1 MATLKSFLK
10 KKKYLPVSLTL
21 TSTHHLEVLAN
32 INGVSGRFI
41 LDTGA
46 SNSCV
51 GMDKIEHFK
60 LISKASEVKAA
71 GAGATDMETQLS
83 TKNTLEIGHWKKKKI
98 KIILFDLQH
107 INEALTSHEA
117 LPVDGI
123 IGADV
128 LEKGQAVI
136 DYKTSTLYLKKKKR
150 SK

>member
-1 MATLKSFLK
+1 MGSL
-10 KKKYLPVSLTL
+10 KKYLKKRNYLAIPLTL
-21 TSTHHLEVLAN
+21 TATHHLEVMARV
-32 INGVSGRFI
+32 NGISGRFI

-51 GMDKIEHFK
+51 GLDKIEHFK

-83 TKNTLEIGHWKKKKI
+83 TKNTLKIGGWKKKKI
-98 KIILFDLQH
+98 KIILFNLEH
-107 INEALTSHEA
+107 INEALTSHDA

-128 LEKGQAVI
+128 LEKGRAVI
-136 DYKTSTLYLKKKKR
+136 DYKTTTLYLKKKKR
-150 SK
+150 S

>member
-1 MATLKSFLK
+1 MRSL
-10 KKKYLPVSLTL
+10 KKYLKKRDYIAIPLTL
-21 TSTHHLEVLAN
+21 TATHHLEVMARV
-32 INGVSGRFI
+32 NGISGRFI

-51 GMDKIEHFK
+51 GLDKIEHFK

-83 TKNTLEIGHWKKKKI
+83 TKNTMKIGDWKKKKI
-98 KIILFDLQH
+98 KIILFNLEH
-107 INEALTSHEA
+107 INEALTSHDA

-128 LEKGQAVI
+128 LEKGRAVI
-136 DYKTSTLYLKKKKR
+136 DYKTTTLYLKKKKR
-150 SK
+150 S

>member
-1 MATLKSFLK
+1 MRTLRSFLK
-10 KKKYLPVSLTL
+10 KRKYLPVPLTR
-21 TSTHHLEVLAN
+21 TETHHLEVKAS
-32 INGVSGRFI
+32 INGVNGRFI

-51 GMDKIEHFK
+51 GLDKIEHFK
-60 LISKASEVKAA
+60 LNSKVSEVKAA

-83 TKNTLEIGHWKKKKI
+83 TKNILEIGDWKKKKI
-98 KIILFDLQH
+98 RIILFDLGH
-107 INEALTSHEA
+107 INEALTTHNA

-128 LEKGQAVI
+128 LQEGKAVI
-136 DYKTSTLYLKKKKR
+136 DYRTSTLYLKKKKR

>member
-1 MATLKSFLK
+1 MGTLKKYLK
-10 KKKYLPVSLTL
+10 KKKYIAIPLTL
-21 TSTHHLEVLAN
+21 TATQHLEVNAS

-51 GMDKIEHFK
+51 GLDKIANFH
-60 LISKASEVKAA
+60 LVSKESEVKAA
-71 GAGATDMETQLS
+71 GAGASNMETQLS
-83 TKNTLEIGHWKKKKI
+83 TKNALTIGDWKQKKL
-98 KIILFDLQH
+98 KIILFNLEH

-128 LEKGQAVI
+128 LQKGKAVI
-136 DYKTSTLYLKKKKR
+136 DYRTTTLYLKKKK
-150 SK
+150 